1 LKLTPKQCK
10 IVVQIAGG
18 NMLLSPGDWIYI
30 IGFFLISLV
39 IGIIVMKRAGTNSVE
54 YFASGKNMPWW
65 LLGTSMVATTFS
77 TDTPNLVADIV
88 RNNGVAGNW
97 VWWAFLVTGMVT
109 VFIYAKL
116 WKRSNV
122 LTDIEFYELR
132 YSGKTAAF
140 LRGFRAL
147 YLGVFFNVMVMA
159 TVSLAAIKIGSVL
172 LGISPQITIIVAGS
186 IVVIYSMLGGLRGVL
201 FTDLFQFFVAMFGAV
216 VVAVVAVGLPKVGGL
231 ANLLSNEAVKG
242 KLSILPDF
250 SNTDLL
256 MAVFIIPLAVQ
267 WWAAWYPGAE
277 PGGGGYIAQRMFAAK
292 DEKNSIGATLMFNV
306 MHYAL
311 RPWPWI
317 IVALASLV
325 VFPDLLSLQ
334 KAFPHVPLDKLGHDL
349 AYPAMISFLPH
360 GLLGLVVASL
370 IAAYMSTI
378 STHLN
383 WGSSY
388 VVNDFYKRF
397 IRKEASEKEL
407 VMAGRIS
414 TLCLM
419 IISGLFAL
427 VLQSAFQAFKILLQI
442 GAGTGLL
449 FLLRWF
455 WWRINA
461 FSEITAMVV
470 SFLAVVYFEFIHT
483 RLGFSPFEDWQKFV
497 IGVAITTIAWITVT
511 IFTKPTRTET
521 LLRFYRLINPG
532 GPGWE
537 KFIGSLPK
545 DREDI
550 KDITPGDKKHK
561 WDVPSGLISVFL
573 GCAAV
578 YSALF
583 SIGFWIYSNYTAAV
597 ITTVTAVIS
606 SVGLIKNWKRLK
618 L

>member
-1 LKLTPKQCK
+1 MLKQCK
-10 IVVQIAGG
+10 IVIQPAGDH
-18 NMLLSPGDWIYI
+18 MLLNPGDWIFI
-30 IGFFLISLV
+30 IGFFLISLM
-39 IGIIVMKRAGTNSVE
+39 IGIVVMKRAGANSVE

-65 LLGTSMVATTFS
+65 LLGISMVATTFS

-97 VWWAFLVTGMVT
+97 VWWAFLITGMVT

-159 TVSLAAIKIGSVL
+159 TVSLAAIKIGGVL
-172 LGISPQITIIVAGS
+172 LGISPAVTIIVAGS

-201 FTDLFQFFVAMFGAV
+201 ITDLFQFFMAMFGAV
-216 VVAVVAVGLPKVGGL
+216 AVAVVAVGLPKVGGL
-231 ANLLSNEAVKG
+231 SNLLSNETIKG

-250 SNTDLL
+250 SNANLL
-256 MAVFIIPLAVQ
+256 MAILIIPLAVQ

-292 DEKNSIGATLMFNV
+292 DEKNSIGATLLFNI

-317 IVALASLV
+317 IVALTSLV
-325 VFPDLLSLQ
+325 IFPDLLSLQ
-334 KAFPHVPLDKLGHDL
+334 KAFPHVPPDKLGHDL

-427 VLQSAFQAFKILLQI
+427 LLQSAFQAFKILLQI

-470 SFLAVVYFEFIHT
+470 SFLAAVYFEFIHT
-483 RLGFSPFEDWQKFV
+483 RLGLSPFEDWEKFV

-511 IFTKPTRTET
+511 IFTKPTGKET
-521 LLRFYRLINPG
+521 LFKFYRLIKPG

-537 KFIGSLPK
+537 KFIESLPK
-545 DREDI
+545 DEKTI
-550 KDITPGDKKHK
+550 EEITNADKKLK

-573 GCAAV
+573 GCVSV

-597 ITTVTAVIS
+597 ITTLTAVIS
-606 SVGLIKNWKRLK
+606 SAGLIKNWQRLK

>member
-1 LKLTPKQCK
+1 
-10 IVVQIAGG
+10 
-18 NMLLSPGDWIYI
+18 
-30 IGFFLISLV
+30 
-39 IGIIVMKRAGTNSVE
+39 
-54 YFASGKNMPWW
+54 
-65 LLGTSMVATTFS
+65 
-77 TDTPNLVADIV
+77 
-88 RNNGVAGNW
+88 
-97 VWWAFLVTGMVT
+97 MVT

-116 WKRSNV
+116 WKRSNI

-147 YLGVFFNVMVMA
+147 YLGIFFNVMVMA

-172 LGISPQITIIVAGS
+172 LGISPGATIIVSGS

-201 FTDLFQFFVAMFGAV
+201 FTDLFQFIWAMAGAV
-216 VVAVVAVGLPKVGGL
+216 IVAVVAVGLPKVGGL
-231 ANLLSNEAVKG
+231 ANLLSHETVKG

-250 SNTDLL
+250 ANTDLL

-277 PGGGGYIAQRMFAAK
+277 PGGGGYIAQRIFAAK
-292 DEKNSIGATLMFNV
+292 DEKNSVGATLFFNI

-317 IVALASLV
+317 LVALASLV

-334 KAFPHVPLDKLGHDL
+334 KAFPQVPLDKMGHDL

-360 GLLGLVVASL
+360 GLLGMVVASL

-397 IRKEASEKEL
+397 IRKQASEKEL
-407 VMAGRIS
+407 VMVGRIS
-414 TLCLM
+414 TLGLM
-419 IISGLFAL
+419 ILSGIFAL
-427 VLQSAFQAFKILLQI
+427 LLQSAFQAFKILLQI

-449 FLLRWF
+449 FILRWF

-470 SFLAVVYFEFIHT
+470 SFLAAVYFEFIHT
-483 RLGFSPFEDWQKFV
+483 GLGFSPMEDWQKFV
-497 IGVAITTIAWITVT
+497 IGVAITTSAWITVT
-511 IFTKPTRTET
+511 IFTKPTGKET
-521 LLRFYRLINPG
+521 LLRFYRLIKPG

-537 KFIGSLPK
+537 KFIESLPK
-545 DREDI
+545 DG
-550 KDITPGDKKHK
+550 KDIEEIAAGDKKPK
-561 WDVPSGLISVFL
+561 WDVPRGLINVFL
-573 GCAAV
+573 GCV
-578 YSALF
+578 SIYSALF

-606 SVGLIKNWKRLK
+606 SAGLIKNWNPSVRGA
-618 L
+618 

>member
-1 LKLTPKQCK
+1 
-10 IVVQIAGG
+10 
-18 NMLLSPGDWIYI
+18 MLLNPGDWIII
-30 IGFFLISLV
+30 IGFFLLSLV
-39 IGIIVMKRAGTNSVE
+39 IGIVVMKRAGANSAE
-54 YFASGKNMPWW
+54 YFACGKNMPWW

-77 TDTPNLVADIV
+77 TDTPNLVTDIV
-88 RNNGVAGNW
+88 RNNGAAGNW
-97 VWWAFLVTGMVT
+97 VWWAFLLTGMVT

-172 LGISPQITIIVAGS
+172 LGISPGATIIVSGS

-201 FTDLFQFFVAMFGAV
+201 FTDLFQFIVAMAGAV
-216 VVAVVAVGLPKVGGL
+216 IVAVVAVGLPKVGGL
-231 ANLLSNEAVKG
+231 ANLLSHEAVKG
-242 KLSILPDF
+242 KLSVLPDF
-250 SNTDLL
+250 SNTNLL

-292 DEKNSIGATLMFNV
+292 DEKNSIGATLMFNI

-317 IVALASLV
+317 MVALASLV

-334 KAFPHVPLDKLGHDL
+334 KAFPHVPLDKMGHDL

-397 IRKEASEKEL
+397 IRKQASEKEL
-407 VMAGRIS
+407 VMVGRIS
-414 TLCLM
+414 TLGLM
-419 IISGLFAL
+419 IVSGLLAL
-427 VLQSAFQAFKILLQI
+427 LLQSAFQAFKILLQI

-461 FSEITAMVV
+461 FSEISAMVV
-470 SFLAVVYFEFIHT
+470 SFLAAVYFELIHK

-497 IGVAITTIAWITVT
+497 IGVAITTSAWIIVT
-511 IFTKPTRTET
+511 IFTKPTGTGT
-521 LLRFYRLINPG
+521 LLKFYRLIKPG

-537 KFIGSLPK
+537 KFIESLPK
-545 DREDI
+545 DREYEDI
-550 KDITPGDKKHK
+550 KDITAGDKKHE

-573 GCAAV
+573 GCV
-578 YSALF
+578 SIYSALF
-583 SIGFWIYSNYTAAV
+583 CIGSWIYSNYTAAV

-606 SVGLIKNWKRLK
+606 SAGLIKSWKRLR

>member
-1 LKLTPKQCK
+1 
-10 IVVQIAGG
+10 
-18 NMLLSPGDWIYI
+18 MLLNPGDWII
-30 IGFFLISLV
+30 ITGFLLLSLV
-39 IGIIVMKRAGTNSVE
+39 IGIVVMKRAGANSAE
-54 YFASGKNMPWW
+54 YFACGKNMPWW

-77 TDTPNLVADIV
+77 TDTPNLVTDIV
-88 RNNGVAGNW
+88 RNNGVSGNW

-116 WKRSNV
+116 WKQSNV

-147 YLGVFFNVMVMA
+147 YLGIFFNVMVMA

-172 LGISPQITIIVAGS
+172 LGISPGVTIIVSGS

-201 FTDLFQFFVAMFGAV
+201 FTDLFQFVVAMAGAV
-216 VVAVVAVGLPKVGGL
+216 IVAVVAVGLPKVGGL
-231 ANLLSNEAVKG
+231 ANLLSHETVKG
-242 KLSILPDF
+242 KLSVLPDF

-292 DEKNSIGATLMFNV
+292 DEKNSIGATLFFNI

-334 KAFPHVPLDKLGHDL
+334 KAFPQVPLDKMGHDL

-397 IRKEASEKEL
+397 IRKQASEKEL
-407 VMAGRIS
+407 VMVGRIS
-414 TLCLM
+414 TLGLM
-419 IISGLFAL
+419 ILSGLFAL
-427 VLQSAFQAFKILLQI
+427 LLQSAFQAFKILLQI

-470 SFLAVVYFEFIHT
+470 SFLAAVYFELIHT

-497 IGVAITTIAWITVT
+497 IGVAITTSAWITVT
-511 IFTKPTRTET
+511 IFTKPTGKET
-521 LLRFYRLINPG
+521 LLRFYRLIKPG

-537 KFIGSLPK
+537 KFIESLPK
-545 DREDI
+545 DG
-550 KDITPGDKKHK
+550 KDIAEITAGDKKPK
-561 WDVPSGLISVFL
+561 WDVPKGLINIFL
-573 GCAAV
+573 GCV
-578 YSALF
+578 SIYSALF

-606 SVGLIKNWKRLK
+606 SAGLIKNRPLGEGTP
-618 L
+618 

>member
-1 LKLTPKQCK
+1 MSKQCT
-10 IVVQIAGG
+10 IVIQTAGG
-18 NMLLSPGDWIYI
+18 LMLLNPGDWIII
-30 IGFFLISLV
+30 IGFFLLSLV
-39 IGIIVMKRAGTNSVE
+39 IGIVVMKRAGANSAE
-54 YFASGKNMPWW
+54 YFACGKNMPWW

-77 TDTPNLVADIV
+77 TDTPNLVTDIV

-97 VWWAFLVTGMVT
+97 VWWAFLLTGMVT

-116 WKRSNV
+116 WKRSNI

-147 YLGVFFNVMVMA
+147 YLGIFFNVMVMA

-172 LGISPQITIIVAGS
+172 LGISPGATIIVSGS

-201 FTDLFQFFVAMFGAV
+201 FTDLFQFIWAMAGAV
-216 VVAVVAVGLPKVGGL
+216 IVAVVAVGLPKVGGL
-231 ANLLSNEAVKG
+231 ANLLSHETVKG

-250 SNTDLL
+250 ANTDLL

-277 PGGGGYIAQRMFAAK
+277 PGGGGYIAQRIFAAK
-292 DEKNSIGATLMFNV
+292 DEKNSVGATLFFNI

-317 IVALASLV
+317 LVALASLV

-334 KAFPHVPLDKLGHDL
+334 KAFPQVPLDKMGHDL

-360 GLLGLVVASL
+360 GLLGMVVASL

-397 IRKEASEKEL
+397 IRKQASEKEL
-407 VMAGRIS
+407 VMVGRIS
-414 TLCLM
+414 TLGLM
-419 IISGLFAL
+419 ILSGIFAL
-427 VLQSAFQAFKILLQI
+427 LLQSAFQAFKILLQI

-449 FLLRWF
+449 FILRWF

-470 SFLAVVYFEFIHT
+470 SFLAAVYFEFIHT
-483 RLGFSPFEDWQKFV
+483 GLGFSPMEDWQKFV
-497 IGVAITTIAWITVT
+497 IGVAITTSAWITVT
-511 IFTKPTRTET
+511 IFTKPTGKET
-521 LLRFYRLINPG
+521 LLRFYRLIKPG

-537 KFIGSLPK
+537 KFIESLPK
-545 DREDI
+545 DG
-550 KDITPGDKKHK
+550 KDIEEIAAGDKKPK
-561 WDVPSGLISVFL
+561 WDVPRGLINVFL
-573 GCAAV
+573 GCV
-578 YSALF
+578 SIYSALF

-606 SVGLIKNWKRLK
+606 SAGLIKNWNPSVRGA
-618 L
+618 

>member
-1 LKLTPKQCK
+1 MILN
-10 IVVQIAGG
+10 V
-18 NMLLSPGDWIYI
+18 SDWYFIF
-30 IGFFLISLV
+30 GFFLISLIV
-39 IGIIVMKRAGTNSVE
+39 GLAVMKRAGSSSEE

-65 LLGTSMVATTFS
+65 LLGISMVATTFS

-88 RNNGVAGNW
+88 RTNGVSGNW
-97 VWWAFLVTGMVT
+97 IWWAFLITGMVT

-116 WKRSNV
+116 WKRSDV
-122 LTDIEFYELR
+122 LTDVEFYELR
-132 YSGKTAAF
+132 YSGKTATF

-147 YLGVFFNVMVMA
+147 YLGILFNVMVMG
-159 TVSLAAIKIGSVL
+159 TVSLAAIKIGSIL
-172 LGISPQITIIVAGS
+172 LGISPAVTIIVSGT

-201 FTDLFQFFVAMFGAV
+201 ITDLFQFFIAMLGAV
-216 VVAVVAVGLPKVGGL
+216 AVAVVAVGLPKVGGL
-231 ANLLSNEAVKG
+231 KNLLANENVIG

-256 MAVFIIPLAVQ
+256 MAVFIIPIGVQ

-292 DEKNSIGATLMFNV
+292 DEKNAIGATMLFNV
-306 MHYAL
+306 AHYAL

-325 VFPDLLSLQ
+325 VFPDIVSLQ
-334 KAFPHVPLDKLGHDL
+334 EAFPNVPADKIGHDI

-397 IRKEASEKEL
+397 IRKEAPEKEL
-407 VMAGRIS
+407 VLVGRIS

-427 VLQSAFQAFKILLQI
+427 LLQNAFQAFKILLQV

-449 FLLRWF
+449 FILRWF
-455 WWRINA
+455 WWRISA
-461 FSEITAMVV
+461 ISEITAMIV
-470 SFLAVVYFEFIHT
+470 SFLVAVYFEFIHL
-483 RLGFSPFEDWQKFV
+483 RLGFSPLEDWQKFV
-497 IGVAITTIAWITVT
+497 WGVAITTTAWLLVT
-511 IFTKPTRTET
+511 FSSKPTDRKT
-521 LLRFYRLINPG
+521 LFNFYRLINPG
-532 GPGWE
+532 GPGWRFFLE
-537 KFIGSLPK
+537 KAGPEGKTLLKS
-545 DREDI
+545 
-550 KDITPGDKKHK
+550 GDKK
-561 WDVPSGLISVFL
+561 WDVPGSLLNIFL
-573 GCAAV
+573 GCLAI
-578 YSALF
+578 YSAIF
-583 SIGFWIYSNYTAAV
+583 SVGSWLYSNYVPAIVTTITAA
-597 ITTVTAVIS
+597 AAA
-606 SVGLIKNWKRLK
+606 VGLIFNWIKIK
-618 L
+618 TTSPPDAGKTG

>member
-1 LKLTPKQCK
+1 
-10 IVVQIAGG
+10 
-18 NMLLSPGDWIYI
+18 MLLNPGDWIFI
-30 IGFFLISLV
+30 IGFFFISLV
-39 IGIIVMKRAGTNSVE
+39 IGLVVMKRAGANSVE
-54 YFASGKNMPWW
+54 YFASSKTMPWW
-65 LLGTSMVATTFS
+65 LLGISMVATTFS

-88 RNNGVAGNW
+88 RNNGVSGNW
-97 VWWAFLVTGMVT
+97 IWWAFLVTGMVT

-159 TVSLAAIKIGSVL
+159 TVSLAAIKIGGVL
-172 LGISPQITIIVAGS
+172 LGISPAVTIIVSGT

-201 FTDLFQFFVAMFGAV
+201 ITDLFQFFMAMFGAV
-216 VVAVVAVGLPKVGGL
+216 AVAVASVGLPKVGGL
-231 ANLLSNEAVKG
+231 TNLLSNEAIKG

-250 SNTDLL
+250 SNINLL

-277 PGGGGYIAQRMFAAK
+277 PGGGGYVAQRMFAAK
-292 DEKNSIGATLMFNV
+292 DEKNSIGATLLFNV

-317 IVALASLV
+317 LVALASLV

-334 KAFPHVPLDKLGHDL
+334 KAFPHVPPDKLGHDL

-397 IRKEASEKEL
+397 IKKKASEKEL
-407 VMAGRIS
+407 VLAGRIC

-419 IISGLFAL
+419 IVSGLLAL
-427 VLQSAFQAFKILLQI
+427 LLQSAFQAFKILLQI

-461 FSEITAMVV
+461 VSEITAMIV
-470 SFLAVVYFEFIHT
+470 SFLVAVYFEFIHT
-483 RLGFSPFEDWQKFV
+483 WFGFFPIEDWQKFV
-497 IGVAITTIAWITVT
+497 IGVAITTSAWITVT
-511 IFTKPTRTET
+511 LLTKPTGKET
-521 LLRFYRLINPG
+521 LLKFYRLIKPG

-537 KFIGSLPK
+537 KFVESLSK
-545 DREDI
+545 DEKAI
-550 KDITPGDKKHK
+550 KDITIGDGKHK
-561 WDVPSGLISVFL
+561 WDVPGGLLSVFL
-573 GCAAV
+573 GCVSV

-606 SVGLIKNWKRLK
+606 SLGLIKSWQRLK